1 MTDAAPPGISR
12 WAIRIEFDGRP
23 YVGWQ
28 RQKSGLSVQQLI
40 EEAAEH
46 LTQGRRVSSVTAGRT
61 DSGVH
66 AAGLVAH
73 LDFPDDA
80 PLSRKAVRDAI
91 GYHLKPHP
99 ISILEAAPAPEGWN
113 ARFSATWRRYRY
125 TILNRPARPAMQE
138 GFVWHIR
145 APLDVEAMQEGANH
159 LLGGHDFTS
168 FRAAA
173 CQARDALR
181 TLDELTIT
189 RSGDHV
195 HVDVQARSFL
205 HHQVRNM
212 VGTLALVG
220 HHQWHPDRV
229 KEALEARDRCK
240 AGPTAPPDGLCLMD
254 VGYPD
259 DPFKKSR
266 R

>member
-1 MTDAAPPGISR
+1 MPPPSSVAHILRKEHALGDAAPPGISR
-12 WAIRIEFDGRP
+12 WAIRIEFNGRD

-28 RQKSGLSVQQLI
+28 RQKSGIAVQQLI
-40 EEAAEH
+40 EEAALC
-46 LTQGRRVSSVTAGRT
+46 LTAGRPVSSVTAGRT

-91 GYHLKPHP
+91 NYHLKPHP
-99 ISILEAAPAPEGWN
+99 ICILEAAPAPEGWN

-125 TILNRPARPAMQE
+125 TILNRYSRPALQD
-138 GFVWHIR
+138 GFVWHLR
-145 APLDVEAMQEGANH
+145 APLDIAAMQQAANY
-159 LLGGHDFTS
+159 LIGSHDFSS

-181 TLDELTIT
+181 TLDELSI
-189 RSGDHV
+189 SKEGDLV
-195 HVDVQARSFL
+195 HIDTQARSFL

-212 VGTLALVG
+212 VGTLALVATTNG
-220 HHQWHPDRV
+220 QLSRYVMPLKQKTAV
-229 KEALEARDRCK
+229 K
-240 AGPTAPPDGLCLMD
+240 PAPLPLQT
-254 VGYPD
+254 VYV
-259 DPFKKSR
+259 
-266 R
+266 

>member
-1 MTDAAPPGISR
+1 MTDTLNDGAITILGDLLLDQYITGDVTRISPEAPVPVLLSSHQRSTPGGAANVAVNVAALGHPVHLIGV
-12 WAIRIEFDGRP
+12 
-23 YVGWQ
+23 VG
-28 RQKSGLSVQQLI
+28 
-40 EEAAEH
+40 
-46 LTQGRRVSSVTAGRT
+46 
-61 DSGVH
+61 
-66 AAGLVAH
+66 
-73 LDFPDDA
+73 
-80 PLSRKAVRDAI
+80 
-91 GYHLKPHP
+91 
-99 ISILEAAPAPEGWN
+99 
-113 ARFSATWRRYRY
+113 RYRY

-145 APLDVEAMQEGANH
+145 APLDIEAMQEGANH

-189 RSGDHV
+189 RSGEYV
-195 HVDVQARSFL
+195 YVDVQARSFL

-229 KEALEARDRCK
+229 KDALEARDRCK

-259 DPFKKSR
+259 DPFRS
-266 R
+266 